1 MRFNKLWIAAHIEW
15 TQSEATLWMSL
26 YSHYVSLSFTGIL
39 LGFLPT
45 IRLSTYP
52 FSVFTTCLSSLG
64 EDCVFLF
71 TMLSQLFP
79 MPACLRSFCFFF
91 CPPLILSSPYSS
103 VLLLTPL
110 SLQVLIAGILLIITS
125 NWLVSHS
132 SNDCINLLV
141 TTVLF
146 LFNHAMTLSS
156 LSLPLEKKKMYSACL
171 LIACVWVFVT
181 HVLACECLSV
191 SLTLSDF

>member
-1 MRFNKLWIAAHIEW
+1 
-15 TQSEATLWMSL
+15 MSL
-26 YSHYVSLSFTGIL
+26 YSHYVSLGFTGVL
-39 LGFLPT
+39 LSFLPT

-52 FSVFTTCLSSLG
+52 FSIFTTCLPSLG

-79 MPACLRSFCFFF
+79 TSASLRSFWVFFLS
-91 CPPLILSSPYSS
+91 PHHPLSYSS
-103 VLLLTPL
+103 ALLLTPL
-110 SLQVLIAGILLIITS
+110 SLQVLIAGILLIITA

-146 LFNHAMTLSS
+146 LLNHAMTLTG
-156 LSLPLEKKKMYSACL
+156 LSLPLEKKNVQRVSFDYMRVSFCHSCS
-171 LIACVWVFVT
+171 CV
-181 HVLACECLSV
+181 
-191 SLTLSDF
+191 